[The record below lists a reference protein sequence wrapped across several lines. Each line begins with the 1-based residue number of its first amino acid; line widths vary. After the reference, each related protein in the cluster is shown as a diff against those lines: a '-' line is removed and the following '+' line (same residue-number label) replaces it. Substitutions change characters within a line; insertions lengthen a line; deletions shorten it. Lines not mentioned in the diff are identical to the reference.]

1 MGDNVIPGKSGVKAV
16 GDQVSCCQLLLRHG
30 CSLWRNKGVVFSL
43 CRLTL
48 TKHTDLVKH
57 GRVDV
62 PGHVVVLEVD
72 ERVGV

>member
-1 MGDNVIPGKSGVKAV
+1 V

-48 TKHTDLVKH
+48 IKHTDLVKH